1 MGLPERNLVLVEP
14 HESETPTRDS
24 EKPAR
29 KLTAI
34 APPEPVNDSEAAPQ
48 PVWRAALLIGSLS
61 LALAASV
68 LGGLFTTGT
77 ATAGDHVQPAVTQC
91 PMTMETF

>member
-1 MGLPERNLVLVEP
+1 MGLSERNLVLVEP

-24 EKPAR
+24 EKPVR

-34 APPEPVNDSEAAPQ
+34 SPPQPVNDSEAALQ
-48 PVWRAALLIGSLS
+48 PVWRAALLVASLF
-61 LALAASV
+61 LAIAASV
-68 LGGLFTTGT
+68 LGGLFATGT
-77 ATAGDHVQPAVTQC
+77 ATAGDYVQPAVTQC